1 MERQKVKQLIKSY
14 QQTYIFAM
22 NQIHQ
27 AISEIS
33 ASTVDLSIEQFF
45 VLREIATYDG
55 ISATEL
61 AATLAVNKSAI
72 TPKLKKL
79 VEKGYIR
86 RERNQLDKRA
96 VVLTISEKG
105 NNVYEEC
112 EKQLELL
119 VNEWLEILG
128 EKDSEQF
135 FELFQKITK
144 SVLEP
149 RQ

>member
-1 MERQKVKQLIKSY
+1 MS
-14 QQTYIFAM
+14 
-22 NQIHQ
+22 
-27 AISEIS
+27 S
-33 ASTVDLSIEQFF
+33 FF

-144 SVLEP
+144 SVVEP

>member
-33 ASTVDLSIEQFF
+33 ANTLDLSIEQFF
-45 VLREIATYDG
+45 VLREIAACNG

-61 AATLAVNKSAI
+61 ASSLAVNKSAI

-79 VEKGYIR
+79 EEKSYIR
-86 RERNQLDKRA
+86 RERNQQDKRA
-96 VVLTISEKG
+96 LVLTITEKG
-105 NNVYEEC
+105 NSVYEEC

-144 SVLEP
+144 SVVEP